1 MAEEHLIALIMA
13 GGSGTRFWPLS
24 VADEPK
30 QFLKILSKD
39 NMLQATWK
47 RLDSLVPPQH
57 RMVITSEDF
66 ADRTTADLP
75 DLLAENLVSEP
86 QQRDTAAVAILGAA
100 LIEKRW
106 PGAVVITLPSD
117 HLIEPPANF
126 RGLVATAVRMVR
138 EEEVLCTVG
147 VRPLYPSTGYG
158 YIERNGH
165 LDREDSLIT
174 YRVSQFTEK
183 PDTRTAQ
190 EYIRRGSYYWNA
202 GIFIWKA
209 RTLLEEARQHMPEHH
224 KLLSEVVD
232 SWGTPDWKRNL
243 RVAYSQLER
252 ISVDFGIMEKTSR
265 AAVVEANFKWSDLG
279 GWIALGEQL
288 SHDGAGNDVRG
299 QVVLRECDSS
309 VVYNEGTRG
318 PVICIGVRDMVVAHT
333 THGVLVCHKDR
344 VEQIKNAVNKLYQR
358 HVTRN
363 IGEVAS
369 QNVVVQSPTS
379 GPDDG

>member
-1 MAEEHLIALIMA
+1 MADEHLIALIMA

-24 VADEPK
+24 VAEEPK
-30 QFLKILSKD
+30 QFLKILGKD

-47 RLDSLVPPQH
+47 RMDGLVPPPQ

-66 ADRTTADLP
+66 TTRTAADLP
-75 DLLAENLVSEP
+75 DLLPENLIGEP

-117 HLIEPPANF
+117 HLIEPSANF
-126 RGLVATAVRMVR
+126 RGLVAATSQMVR
-138 EEEVLCTVG
+138 EEETLCSVG
-147 VRPLYPSTGYG
+147 VRPLYPSSGYG
-158 YIERNGH
+158 YIERDGH
-165 LDREDSLIT
+165 LNREDSLIAF
-174 YRVSQFTEK
+174 RVSQFTEK
-183 PDTRTAQ
+183 PDTQTAR
-190 EYIRRGSYYWNA
+190 EYIRKGSYYWNA

-209 RTLLEEARQHMPEHH
+209 RTLLEEARQHVPEHH
-224 KLLSEVVD
+224 RLLTELAE
-232 SWGTPDWKRNL
+232 SWGTANWPRNL
-243 RVAYSQLER
+243 RVAYSQLEK

-299 QVVLRECDSS
+299 QVVLRECENS

-318 PVICIGVRDMVVAHT
+318 PIICIGVRDMVVAHT

-344 VEQIKNAVNKLYQR
+344 VEQIKTAVNKLYQR

-369 QNVVVQSPTS
+369 KNAILQSQASDPA
-379 GPDDG
+379 DG